1 MPLEQAEDLNLVL
14 LYQVSVDVVCSVF
27 DLSSF
32 GCLGYHHLEVFF
44 VQLEKLLVEDYLLL
58 NHPGAQ
64 LLTYLDLSLFTYLG
78 DEEDERV
85 LDGFNL

>member
-1 MPLEQAEDLNLVL
+1 MPFEKAEDLNLVL
-14 LYQVSVDVVCSVF
+14 LYQVSVDVVCSIF
-27 DLSSF
+27 DLPGFS
-32 GCLGYHHLEVFF
+32 CLGYHHLEVFF
-44 VQLEKLLVEDYLLL
+44 VQFEEFLVEDDLLL

-64 LLTYLDLSLFTYLG
+64 LLTNLDLSLLTYLG